1 MAIKVGKKMKKTM
14 NLIFGIFF
22 SLLIIGSSTMITVGF
37 KQLYYFDINY
47 LKISEQ
53 NNLTKE
59 EIKRNYDY
67 MIDYNLNKISGEF
80 ELPTIK
86 SSPEGK
92 VHFEEVKEIVQNVIK
107 LLIVS
112 LIITIVGIIV
122 NLKNNNIEFLNITS
136 KLVIILP
143 ILVAI
148 PMLINFD
155 ETFVVFHKLMFDND
169 YWIFD
174 PLKDPVI
181 NILPQEFFYHAGLM
195 IVVLVVLS
203 SIVLHLIYKV
213 LKSKIKYT

>member
-14 NLIFGIFF
+14 NLIFCIFF

-47 LKISEQ
+47 LNISEQ

-59 EIKRNYDY
+59 EIKINYDY

-80 ELPTIK
+80 DLPTIK

-92 VHFEEVKEIVQNVIK
+92 VHFEEVKEIIQNVIQ

-112 LIITIVGIIV
+112 LIITIIGIIA

-143 ILVAI
+143 ILVSI

-155 ETFVVFHKLMFDND
+155 KTFVAFHELMFDND

-174 PLKDPVI
+174 PSKDPVI
-181 NILPQEFFYHAGLM
+181 NILPQEFFFHAGLF
-195 IVVLVVLS
+195 IVMLILLS
-203 SIVLHLIYKV
+203 SVILHIIYKRYNN
-213 LKSKIKYT
+213 KR

>member
-1 MAIKVGKKMKKTM
+1 MKDGNKVRKVL
-14 NLIFGIFF
+14 NLIFCVFF
-22 SLLIIGSSTMITVGF
+22 SLLIVGVSIRLTVGF

-47 LKISEQ
+47 LNIGVA
-53 NNLTKE
+53 NNLTEE
-59 EIKRNYDY
+59 EIKSNYDY
-67 MIDYNLNKISGEF
+67 MIDYNLDKVSGEF
-80 ELPTIK
+80 NLPTIK

-92 VHFEEVKEIVQNVIK
+92 IHFEEVKEIVQNVSK

-112 LIITIVGIIV
+112 LIITVLGIVI
-122 NLKNNNIEFLNITS
+122 NLKDRNLEFLNITS

-155 ETFVVFHKLMFDND
+155 KTFVKFHEIMFDND

-181 NILPQEFFYHAGLM
+181 NILPQEFFYHAGIM
-195 IVVLVVLS
+195 IVILVMIS
-203 SIVLHLIYKV
+203 SVILYFTYKYYKNKN
-213 LKSKIKYT
+213 KS

>member
-14 NLIFGIFF
+14 NLIFCIFF

-59 EIKRNYDY
+59 EIKCNYDY

-136 KLVIILP
+136 KLVIMLP

-174 PLKDPVI
+174 PSKDPVI
-181 NILPQEFFYHAGLM
+181 NMLPQEFFFHAGLLIVM
-195 IVVLVVLS
+195 LILLSSVVLH
-203 SIVLHLIYKV
+203 IIYKYY
-213 LKSKIKYT
+213 KKKR

>member
-1 MAIKVGKKMKKTM
+1 MKKTM
-14 NLIFGIFF
+14 NLIFCIFF

-174 PLKDPVI
+174 PSKDPVI
-181 NILPQEFFYHAGLM
+181 NILPKEFFFHAGLLIVM
-195 IVVLVVLS
+195 LILLSSVVLH
-203 SIVLHLIYKV
+203 IIYKYY
-213 LKSKIKYT
+213 KKKR

>member
-14 NLIFGIFF
+14 NLIFCIFF

-174 PLKDPVI
+174 PSKDPVI
-181 NILPQEFFYHAGLM
+181 NILPQEFFFHAGLLIVM
-195 IVVLVVLS
+195 LILLSSVVLN
-203 SIVLHLIYKV
+203 IIYKYY
-213 LKSKIKYT
+213 KKKR

>member
-1 MAIKVGKKMKKTM
+1 MKKII
-14 NLIFGIFF
+14 NIVFCIFF
-22 SLLIIGSSTMITVGF
+22 SLLIIGCSIRLVVGF
-37 KQLYYFDINY
+37 KELYYFDIDY
-47 LKISEQ
+47 LNIDKINS
-53 NNLTKE
+53 LTKE
-59 EIKRNYDY
+59 EIKLNYDY
-67 MIDYNLNKISGEF
+67 MIDYNLDKISGEF

-86 SSPEGK
+86 SSEEGRI
-92 VHFEEVKEIVQNVIK
+92 HFEEVKEIFLNVNK
-107 LLIVS
+107 LLILS
-112 LIITIVGIIV
+112 FIITLIGIVY
-122 NLKNNNIEFLNITS
+122 NLRNKQIDFLNMTS

-155 ETFVVFHKLMFDND
+155 KTFVVFHEIMFDND

>member
-1 MAIKVGKKMKKTM
+1 
-14 NLIFGIFF
+14 
-22 SLLIIGSSTMITVGF
+22 MITVGF

-174 PLKDPVI
+174 PSKDPVI
-181 NILPQEFFYHAGLM
+181 NILPKEFFFHAGLLIVM
-195 IVVLVVLS
+195 LILLSSVVLH
-203 SIVLHLIYKV
+203 IIYKYY
-213 LKSKIKYT
+213 KKKR

>member
-1 MAIKVGKKMKKTM
+1 
-14 NLIFGIFF
+14 
-22 SLLIIGSSTMITVGF
+22 
-37 KQLYYFDINY
+37 
-47 LKISEQ
+47 
-53 NNLTKE
+53 
-59 EIKRNYDY
+59 
-67 MIDYNLNKISGEF
+67 MIDYNLDKISGEF

-86 SSPEGK
+86 SSEEGRI
-92 VHFEEVKEIVQNVIK
+92 HFEEVKEIFLNVNK
-107 LLIVS
+107 LLILS
-112 LIITIVGIIV
+112 FIITLIGIVY
-122 NLKNNNIEFLNITS
+122 NLRNKQIDFLNMTS

-155 ETFVVFHKLMFDND
+155 KIFVVFHEIMFDND

>member
-14 NLIFGIFF
+14 NLIFCIFF

-174 PLKDPVI
+174 PSKDPVI
-181 NILPQEFFYHAGLM
+181 NILPKEFFFHAGLLIVM
-195 IVVLVVLS
+195 LILLSSVVLH
-203 SIVLHLIYKV
+203 IIYKYY
-213 LKSKIKYT
+213 KTKR

>member
-14 NLIFGIFF
+14 NLIFCIFF

-174 PLKDPVI
+174 PSKDPVI
-181 NILPQEFFYHAGLM
+181 NILPQEFFFHAGLLIVM
-195 IVVLVVLS
+195 LILLSSVVLH
-203 SIVLHLIYKV
+203 IIYKHY
-213 LKSKIKYT
+213 KKKR

>member
-14 NLIFGIFF
+14 NLIFCIFF

-47 LKISEQ
+47 LNISEQ

-59 EIKRNYDY
+59 EIKINYDY

-80 ELPTIK
+80 DLPTIK

-92 VHFEEVKEIVQNVIK
+92 VHFEEVKEIIQNVIK

-112 LIITIVGIIV
+112 LIITIIGIIA

-143 ILVAI
+143 ILVSI

-155 ETFVVFHKLMFDND
+155 KTFVAFHELMFDND

-174 PLKDPVI
+174 PSKDPVI
-181 NILPQEFFYHAGLM
+181 NILPQEFFFHAGLF
-195 IVVLVVLS
+195 IVMLILLS
-203 SIVLHLIYKV
+203 SVILHIIYKRYNN
-213 LKSKIKYT
+213 KR

>member
-174 PLKDPVI
+174 PSKDPVI
-181 NILPQEFFYHAGLM
+181 NILPQEFFFHAGLLIVM
-195 IVVLVVLS
+195 LILLSSVVLH
-203 SIVLHLIYKV
+203 IIYKYY
-213 LKSKIKYT
+213 KKKR

>member
-14 NLIFGIFF
+14 NLIFCIFF
-22 SLLIIGSSTMITVGF
+22 SLLIIGSTTMITVGF

-47 LKISEQ
+47 LNISEQ

-59 EIKRNYDY
+59 EIKINYDY

-80 ELPTIK
+80 DLPTIK

-92 VHFEEVKEIVQNVIK
+92 VHFEEVKEIIQNVIK

-112 LIITIVGIIV
+112 LIITIIGIIA

-143 ILVAI
+143 ILVSI

-155 ETFVVFHKLMFDND
+155 KTFVAFHELMFDND

-174 PLKDPVI
+174 PSKDPVI
-181 NILPQEFFYHAGLM
+181 NILPQEFFFHAGLF
-195 IVVLVVLS
+195 IVMLILLS
-203 SIVLHLIYKV
+203 SVILHIIYKRYNN
-213 LKSKIKYT
+213 KR

>member
-14 NLIFGIFF
+14 NLIFCIFF

-174 PLKDPVI
+174 PSKDPVI
-181 NILPQEFFYHAGLM
+181 NILPQEFFFHAGLL
-195 IVVLVVLS
+195 IVM
-203 SIVLHLIYKV
+203 LI
-213 LKSKIKYT
+213 

>member
-14 NLIFGIFF
+14 NLIFCIFF

-47 LKISEQ
+47 LNISEQ

-143 ILVAI
+143 ILVSI

-155 ETFVVFHKLMFDND
+155 KTFVAFHELMFDND

-174 PLKDPVI
+174 PSKDPVI
-181 NILPQEFFYHAGLM
+181 NILPQEFFFHAGLF
-195 IVVLVVLS
+195 IVMLILLS
-203 SIVLHLIYKV
+203 SVILHIIYKRYNN
-213 LKSKIKYT
+213 KR

>member
-14 NLIFGIFF
+14 NLIFCIFF

-174 PLKDPVI
+174 PSKDPVI
-181 NILPQEFFYHAGLM
+181 NILPKEFFFHAGLLIVM
-195 IVVLVVLS
+195 LILLSSVVLH
-203 SIVLHLIYKV
+203 IIYKYY
-213 LKSKIKYT
+213 KNKR

>member
-14 NLIFGIFF
+14 NLIFCIFF

-155 ETFVVFHKLMFDND
+155 KTFVVFHKLMFDND

-174 PLKDPVI
+174 PSKDPVI
-181 NILPQEFFYHAGLM
+181 NILPQEFFFHAGLLIVM
-195 IVVLVVLS
+195 LILLSSVVLN
-203 SIVLHLIYKV
+203 IIYKYY
-213 LKSKIKYT
+213 KKKR

>member
-14 NLIFGIFF
+14 NLIFCIFF

-174 PLKDPVI
+174 PSKDPVI
-181 NILPQEFFYHAGLM
+181 NILP
-195 IVVLVVLS
+195 
-203 SIVLHLIYKV
+203 K
-213 LKSKIKYT
+213 

>member
-14 NLIFGIFF
+14 NLIFCIFF

-92 VHFEEVKEIVQNVIK
+92 VHFEEVKDIVQNVIK

-155 ETFVVFHKLMFDND
+155 KTFVVFHKLMFDND

-174 PLKDPVI
+174 PSKDPVI
-181 NILPQEFFYHAGLM
+181 NILPQEFFFHAGLLIVM
-195 IVVLVVLS
+195 LILLSSVVLN
-203 SIVLHLIYKV
+203 IIYKYY
-213 LKSKIKYT
+213 KKKR

>member
-14 NLIFGIFF
+14 NLIFCIFF

-174 PLKDPVI
+174 PSKDPVI
-181 NILPQEFFYHAGLM
+181 NILPQEFFFHAGLLIVM
-195 IVVLVVLS
+195 LILLSSVVLH
-203 SIVLHLIYKV
+203 IIYKYY
-213 LKSKIKYT
+213 KKKR

>member
-14 NLIFGIFF
+14 NLIFCIFF

-47 LKISEQ
+47 LNISEQ

-59 EIKRNYDY
+59 EIKINYDY

-80 ELPTIK
+80 DLPTIK

-143 ILVAI
+143 ILVSI

-155 ETFVVFHKLMFDND
+155 KTFVAFHELMFDND

-174 PLKDPVI
+174 PSKDPVI
-181 NILPQEFFYHAGLM
+181 NILPQEFFFHAGLF
-195 IVVLVVLS
+195 IVMLILLS
-203 SIVLHLIYKV
+203 SVILHIIYKRYNN
-213 LKSKIKYT
+213 KR

>member
-14 NLIFGIFF
+14 NLIFCIFF
-22 SLLIIGSSTMITVGF
+22 SLSIIGSSTMITVGF

-122 NLKNNNIEFLNITS
+122 NFKNNNIEFLNITS

-174 PLKDPVI
+174 PSKDPVI
-181 NILPQEFFYHAGLM
+181 NILPQEFFFHAGLLIVM
-195 IVVLVVLS
+195 LILLSSVVLH
-203 SIVLHLIYKV
+203 IIYKYY
-213 LKSKIKYT
+213 KKKR

>member
-14 NLIFGIFF
+14 NLIFCIFF

-86 SSPEGK
+86 SSP
-92 VHFEEVKEIVQNVIK
+92 
-107 LLIVS
+107 
-112 LIITIVGIIV
+112 
-122 NLKNNNIEFLNITS
+122 
-136 KLVIILP
+136 
-143 ILVAI
+143 
-148 PMLINFD
+148 
-155 ETFVVFHKLMFDND
+155 
-169 YWIFD
+169 
-174 PLKDPVI
+174 
-181 NILPQEFFYHAGLM
+181 
-195 IVVLVVLS
+195 
-203 SIVLHLIYKV
+203 
-213 LKSKIKYT
+213 

>member
-14 NLIFGIFF
+14 NLIFCIFF

-47 LKISEQ
+47 LNISEQ

-59 EIKRNYDY
+59 EIKINYDY

-80 ELPTIK
+80 DLPTIK

-92 VHFEEVKEIVQNVIK
+92 VHFEEVKEIIQNVIK

-143 ILVAI
+143 ILVSI

-155 ETFVVFHKLMFDND
+155 KTFVAFHELMFDND

-174 PLKDPVI
+174 PSKDPVI
-181 NILPQEFFYHAGLM
+181 NILPQEFFFHAGLF
-195 IVVLVVLS
+195 IVMLILLS
-203 SIVLHLIYKV
+203 SVILHIIYKRYNN
-213 LKSKIKYT
+213 KR

>member
-14 NLIFGIFF
+14 NLIFCIFF

-143 ILVAI
+143 ILVSI

-155 ETFVVFHKLMFDND
+155 KTFVAFHELMFDND

-174 PLKDPVI
+174 PSKDPVI
-181 NILPQEFFYHAGLM
+181 NILPQEFFFHAGLF
-195 IVVLVVLS
+195 IVMLILLS
-203 SIVLHLIYKV
+203 SVILHIIYKRYNN
-213 LKSKIKYT
+213 KR

>member
-1 MAIKVGKKMKKTM
+1 MKKTM
-14 NLIFGIFF
+14 NLIFCIFF
-22 SLLIIGSSTMITVGF
+22 SLSIIGSSTMITVGF

-122 NLKNNNIEFLNITS
+122 NFKNNNIEFLNITS

-174 PLKDPVI
+174 PSKDPVI
-181 NILPQEFFYHAGLM
+181 NILPQEFFFHAGLLIVM
-195 IVVLVVLS
+195 LILLSSVVLH
-203 SIVLHLIYKV
+203 IIYKYY
-213 LKSKIKYT
+213 KKKR

>member
-14 NLIFGIFF
+14 NLIFCIFF

-136 KLVIILP
+136 KLVRILP

-155 ETFVVFHKLMFDND
+155 KTFVVFHKLMFDND

-174 PLKDPVI
+174 PSKDPVI
-181 NILPQEFFYHAGLM
+181 NILPKEFFFHAGLLIVM
-195 IVVLVVLS
+195 LILLSSVVLH
-203 SIVLHLIYKV
+203 IIYKYY
-213 LKSKIKYT
+213 KKKR

>member
-1 MAIKVGKKMKKTM
+1 
-14 NLIFGIFF
+14 
-22 SLLIIGSSTMITVGF
+22 MITVGF

-155 ETFVVFHKLMFDND
+155 KTFVVFHKLMFDND

-174 PLKDPVI
+174 PSKDPVI
-181 NILPQEFFYHAGLM
+181 NILPQEFFFHAGLLIVM
-195 IVVLVVLS
+195 LILLSSVVLN
-203 SIVLHLIYKV
+203 IIYKYY
-213 LKSKIKYT
+213 KKKR

>member
-14 NLIFGIFF
+14 NLIFCIFF

-92 VHFEEVKEIVQNVIK
+92 VHFEEVKEIVQSVIK

-155 ETFVVFHKLMFDND
+155 KTFVVFHKLMFDND

-174 PLKDPVI
+174 PSKDPVI
-181 NILPQEFFYHAGLM
+181 NILPQEFFFHAGLLIVM
-195 IVVLVVLS
+195 LILLSSVVLH
-203 SIVLHLIYKV
+203 IIYKYY
-213 LKSKIKYT
+213 KKKR

>member
-1 MAIKVGKKMKKTM
+1 MKKTM
-14 NLIFGIFF
+14 NLIFCIFF

-155 ETFVVFHKLMFDND
+155 KTFVVFHKLMFDND

-174 PLKDPVI
+174 PSKDPVI
-181 NILPQEFFYHAGLM
+181 NILPQEFFFHAGLLIVM
-195 IVVLVVLS
+195 LILLSSVVLN
-203 SIVLHLIYKV
+203 IIYKYY
-213 LKSKIKYT
+213 KKKR

>member
-14 NLIFGIFF
+14 NLIFCIFF

-174 PLKDPVI
+174 PSKDPVI
-181 NILPQEFFYHAGLM
+181 NILPKEFFFHAGLLIVM
-195 IVVLVVLS
+195 IILLSSVVLH
-203 SIVLHLIYKV
+203 IIYKYY
-213 LKSKIKYT
+213 KKKR